1 MYLITTKQARVGL
14 EWALE
19 DVCRDR
25 EPLVIVRKR
34 GKPVVLMSLADYEGL
49 QETMYLLGSTAN
61 TERLSRSIAQL
72 RARGLP

>member
-1 MYLITTKQARVGL
+1 MYLITAKQARVGL

-19 DVCRDR
+19 CACRDR

-61 TERLSRSIAQL
+61 TERLRRSIAQL
-72 RARGLP
+72 RARRYP